1 MLSETIESAREVCL
15 YYMQKGIP
23 CLVSGPPGVGKS
35 DLWSQIARDTK
46 RTFIDLRLGMMDPV
60 EFVGPAIHCQRRDAM
75 EPAGVDAGALD
86 DDTPTLILFD
96 EIADIGRT
104 MQSAAYQ
111 LVLNGRCGP
120 HVLGKNCYRAA
131 AGNRREDRAAA
142 QAMSTAL
149 ANRFGHV
156 TVRVDVEAFIRW
168 CNAND
173 IDPLIPGFIRF
184 RPALLYSMEGADL
197 RAFPT
202 PRSWAAAAKCV
213 EADTSLR
220 FRLMAGLVGEGPA
233 GEFENYMKTLNLP
246 CMDDI
251 VANPK
256 KCPIPKEPSS
266 KYALSSMLARFAD
279 RGNFQAIVTYIQR
292 SEFGRDFETVTALDA
307 TKRDVT
313 LCDTKAWLEWANKNS
328 TCTFNHWRL
337 P

>member
-1 MLSETIESAREVCL
+1 MTESTLTETIESAREVCL
-15 YYMQKGIP
+15 YYMKKNIP

-35 DLWSQIARDTK
+35 DLWDQIAKETK

-60 EFVGPAIHCQRRDAM
+60 DLLGLQSITNGVTQWNRPAWMPPVG
-75 EPAGVDAGALD
+75 D
-86 DDTPTLILFD
+86 DKPYLILFD

-168 CNAND
+168 CNNND
-173 IDPLIPGFIRF
+173 IDPLIGGFIRF
-184 RPALLYSMEGADL
+184 RPNLLYSMEGADL

-246 CMDDI
+246 SMDDV

-279 RGNFQAIVTYIQR
+279 RSNFQAIVTYIQR

-307 TKRDVT
+307 TKRDVS

-328 TCTFNHWRL
+328 DLHL
-337 P
+337 